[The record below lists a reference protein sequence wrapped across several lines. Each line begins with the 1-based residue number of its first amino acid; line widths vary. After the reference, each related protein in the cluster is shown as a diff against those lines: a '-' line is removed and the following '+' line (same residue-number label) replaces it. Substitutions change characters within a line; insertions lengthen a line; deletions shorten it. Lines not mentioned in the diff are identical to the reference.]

1 MARKGASTRNY
12 VHDELPLTAAVQ
24 PGSASGRRLVSSIA
38 AENAREIVRRLLGQR
53 GRLGG
58 LNAGLFKMFE
68 GWLHRAD
75 PPISVCWHSAF
86 STGLNTLPTRDDRAT
101 AHAAIALALHLN
113 TEGEAG
119 SWSANGLSRGCFRW
133 GIWSLPHCETIDVE
147 TDGQAATIL
156 INGGPHLQLVRTGSQ
171 WRSFGKTPGL
181 RHHVTLGGRSIA
193 LLTKADADDDKS
205 LSRPAAVHTLSERH
219 ATQWQYAA
227 DMIRDYAAPYA
238 PWVGRVVRQL
248 LVLEPTPGVAHSGS
262 HPGRYGLIFGSGD
275 TSVASSAEIL
285 VHEASHQYFNILRRL
300 GPVDDGSDTILHY
313 SPLVDR
319 GRPLDRI
326 LFAFHAC
333 ANILGFYRACMASG
347 IVEDAFFRRNEPV
360 VIDQLQQLARPLK
373 SNPAL
378 TPLGRAFF
386 EPWVELVD

>member
-1 MARKGASTRNY
+1 MAKKGASTRNY

-24 PGSASGRRLVSSIA
+24 PGSASGQRLASSIA

-86 STGLNTLPTRDDRAT
+86 SAGLNTLHTRDDRAI

-147 TDGQAATIL
+147 TDGQAATII

-171 WRSFGKTPGL
+171 WRSFGKTPVL

-205 LSRPAAVHTLSERH
+205 PSRPAAVHTLSERH
-219 ATQWQYAA
+219 ATQWQCAA
-227 DMIRDYAAPYA
+227 DMNSRLCRSLCAVGWKGGAAA
-238 PWVGRVVRQL
+238 
-248 LVLEPTPGVAHSGS
+248 SGS
-262 HPGRYGLIFGSGD
+262 RANAGRCSQRQP
-275 TSVASSAEIL
+275 S
-285 VHEASHQYFNILRRL
+285 
-300 GPVDDGSDTILHY
+300 
-313 SPLVDR
+313 
-319 GRPLDRI
+319 RPLWPYIRI
-326 LFAFHAC
+326 GRC
-333 ANILGFYRACMASG
+333 ICR
-347 IVEDAFFRRNEPV
+347 FFCG
-360 VIDQLQQLARPLK
+360 DFGA
-373 SNPAL
+373 
-378 TPLGRAFF
+378 
-386 EPWVELVD
+386 